1 MTRPILIGL
10 FAVALSAAPILAAE
24 PDVAPS
30 PPTAVQPDEPQDAA
44 PDGVMLRVDVV
55 RLARGYRVSQ
65 IVGKPV
71 YNDAGEKIGTIDD
84 LIVRPDDKVMFGV
97 VSVGGFLGIGDRLVA
112 VPYPAFT
119 SGTDGKLVLAGITK
133 DDLKAAPAFKYADE
147 KKRPASS
154 ERQSHP

>member
-1 MTRPILIGL
+1 MTRRVLIGF
-10 FAVALSAAPILAAE
+10 FAAALSAAPALAAE
-24 PDVAPS
+24 PGETTTPPAIQPGAPH
-30 PPTAVQPDEPQDAA
+30 TAA
-44 PDGVMLRVDVV
+44 PDEVMLRVDVV

-84 LIVRPDDKVMFGV
+84 LIVRPDDRVMFGV

-119 SGTDGKLVLAGITK
+119 SGTDGKLVLAGISK

-147 KKRPASS
+147 KKDSARSEHQPRP
-154 ERQSHP
+154 